1 MPAFSGCKDSPMD
14 FLISTASAQAAAGG
28 AAGAGGFSLQQ
39 ALFMAVLIGAF
50 YFMLIRPQNKKMKE
64 HRDMVAKLVVGD
76 EVATAG
82 GLIGRVTEAG
92 ELYLSV
98 EVAKDVVVKVQRF
111 QVPQVLPKGTYKHA

>member
-1 MPAFSGCKDSPMD
+1 MPAFSGRKDSPMD
-14 FLISTASAQAAAGG
+14 FLISTASAQAAAGP
-28 AAGAGGFSLQQ
+28 AGAGGFSLQQ

-50 YFMLIRPQNKKMKE
+50 YFMLIRPQNKKVKE

-98 EVAKDVVVKVQRF
+98 EVAKDVIVKVQRF
-111 QVPQVLPKGTYKHA
+111 QVTQVLPKGTYKNA

>member
-1 MPAFSGCKDSPMD
+1 MD
-14 FLISTASAQAAAGG
+14 FLISTASAQAAA
-28 AAGAGGFSLQQ
+28 AGPAGPGGFSVQQ
-39 ALFMAVLIGAF
+39 AIFMAVLIGAF
-50 YFMLIRPQNKKMKE
+50 YFMLIRPQNKKVKE
-64 HRDMVAKLVVGD
+64 HREMVAKLVVGD

-111 QVPQVLPKGTYKHA
+111 QVTQVLPKGTYKHA